1 MNHSGGMAV
10 FKLMKKTI
18 SISIFL
24 FFGFAL
30 SCNLYGKKSGNPEKL
45 QNDSYMEED
54 TLANDT
60 LFFDLEETVVVAFH
74 RSQRLIEVPASLTSI
89 DNVVLEREKPAYNLF
104 PVLEYSPG
112 IFTHWGATNTSR
124 VTIRGIG
131 ARVPYAT
138 GKIRGYFNNIPLT
151 NTSGV
156 TFIQDIDPAVVER
169 MEIIKGPATSVY
181 GAGLGGTVNITAR
194 NPAARQSGIT
204 NTFQAGSFDK
214 YRNSVVADLDAG
226 NFATSLVYSH
236 TQSEGYRQNNEFRR
250 NTITSVSQFNREDR
264 THFTALLSYTDLKSH
279 IPSSIDSL
287 TFVNNPRAAAQ
298 NWLQTEGYEDS
309 ERFLGGITASHSFHE
324 KFSADLS
331 LFSIWHNEKE
341 MRPFD
346 VFYEERLTF
355 GTRFKAN
362 RKWRPGNASL
372 ELTGGGEL
380 FLEDYRYSN
389 HENID
394 GEGIQGEQ
402 LSDNREDVSTFNFF
416 LQSDASLE
424 NWNFSAGVNL
434 NFTNLQYN
442 DLFHDGEQDL
452 SGSYDYG
459 LILSPRISAGY
470 VYYERNSAYL
480 TLSHGFSPPSL
491 SETLTPE
498 GTINPDIRP
507 EKSWN
512 LELGFRGQLLEN
524 RLFYDLSLYRMQV
537 QDLLVAERVGEDAW
551 VGKNAGESLHRG
563 IEAELYWVILR
574 DIFSENAAWQEVS
587 LRSNYTLNNF
597 RFTDFVDL
605 DEDFSGNRI
614 PGVPDH
620 VLFTALYGQLANGLY
635 AMAGW
640 RYTGRMAMNDANS
653 RHTEA
658 YQLTDLT
665 LGFEREI
672 SPGWEA
678 DLFFRVNNLFDETY
692 ASMILVNAPSFGG
705 PPRYYYPGL
714 PRHFTMGIKVGFR

>member
-1 MNHSGGMAV
+1 M
-10 FKLMKKTI
+10 MKKRL
-18 SISIFL
+18 FL
-24 FFGFAL
+24 PAFAFMAFVFGLVPLTKSHPF
-30 SCNLYGKKSGNPEKL
+30 SGNTYPEKFTIP
-45 QNDSYMEED
+45 D
-54 TLANDT
+54 TLTTDT

-112 IFTHWGATNTSR
+112 IFIHWGATNTSR

-156 TFIQDIDPAVVER
+156 TFIQDIDPAVVES

-181 GAGLGGTVNITAR
+181 GAGLGGTINITAR
-194 NPAARQSGIT
+194 RPAAQQTGVT

-214 YRNSVVADLDAG
+214 YRNSVVADLVRDR
-226 NFATSLVYSH
+226 FATSLVYSH
-236 TQSEGYRQNNEFRR
+236 TQSQGYRQNNEFRR
-250 NTITSVSQFNREDR
+250 NTITSVSQFNRAEQ

-287 TFVNNPRAAAQ
+287 TFVNNPRAAAA
-298 NWLQTEGYEDS
+298 NWLKTEGYEDS
-309 ERFLGGITASHSFHE
+309 ERFLGGITVSHAFHE
-324 KFSADLS
+324 KFTADMS
-331 LFSIWHNEKE
+331 LFTIWHDEKE

-355 GTRFKAN
+355 GTRSKAT
-362 RKWRPGNASL
+362 RKWNPGSASL
-372 ELTGGGEL
+372 ELIAGGEL

-402 LSDNREDVSTFNFF
+402 LSDNREDVVAFNLF
-416 LQSDASLE
+416 LQSDASL
-424 NWNFSAGVNL
+424 NRWNFSAGVNL
-434 NFTNLQYN
+434 NYTSLQYH
-442 DLFHDGEQDL
+442 DLFHEGAQDL
-452 SGSYDYG
+452 SGRYDYG

-470 VYYERNSAYL
+470 VYHERNSAYL

-491 SETLTPE
+491 AETLTPE

-512 LELGFRGQLLEN
+512 LEIGFRGHLMEN

-574 DIFSENAAWQEVS
+574 DIFSENAAWKEIS
-587 LRSNYTLNNF
+587 LRSNYTFNHF

-620 VLFTALYGQLANGLY
+620 VFFTALYGQLSNGIY

-640 RYTGRMAMNDANS
+640 RFAGSMAMNDANS
-653 RHTEA
+653 RHTDA
-658 YQLTDLT
+658 YHLTDLT

-672 SPGWEA
+672 SPGWET
-678 DLFFRVNNLFDETY
+678 DIFFRINNLFDETY

-714 PRHFTMGIKVGFR
+714 PRSFTMGLKVGFW